1 MSIALIAV
9 TVVSVAVA
17 SVAGFL
23 LWRMAR
29 DERSRSEARVAVLM
43 AELDS
48 PSGSGEPDQWGSSVP
63 FDVYQDHQP
72 PRRAT
77 LGAIAAA
84 GAFVLGATLGLVYV
98 VGGSEQA
105 GPTEPATPAA
115 SGAEAAPNEPLELLA
130 LVHEREADRLRIR
143 GIVRNPPHGAGR
155 ADLTAVITLVGEDG
169 VVITTGT
176 TVVQPGLMPPGAE
189 TPFVVVVPNA
199 NAVSRYRV
207 GFRSDDAAVPHVDR
221 RGSAAGLGAAQGA
234 EAGAESIRS

>member
-9 TVVSVAVA
+9 TVVSIAVA

-43 AELDS
+43 AEVDF
-48 PSGSGEPDQWGSSVP
+48 PSESDEPERWGSSVP
-63 FDVYQDHQP
+63 FDVSRDHQP

-84 GAFVLGATLGLVYV
+84 GAFVLGVTLGLLYV
-98 VGGSEQA
+98 LGGSEPA
-105 GPTEPATPAA
+105 GRTETAEQAA
-115 SGAEAAPNEPLELLA
+115 SRAQVAPNEPLELLA

-143 GIVRNPPHGAGR
+143 GVVRNPPHGAGR
-155 ADLTAVITLVGEDG
+155 ADVTAVVTLVGEDG
-169 VVITTGT
+169 IVITTGT
-176 TVVQPGLMPPGAE
+176 TVVQPGLLPPGAE
-189 TPFVVVVPNA
+189 TSFVVVVPNA

-221 RGSAAGLGAAQGA
+221 RGSAAGLGATEGA